1 MGNWLHDRASSIL
14 AIPDER
20 KKCVC
25 LTAHSAL
32 LIFSRFLRMVMKS
45 RTIVPMHET
54 YNAHNIQVLKGLE
67 HVRKRP
73 SMYIGSTSLDGLHQ
87 LVFEIVDNS
96 IDEALVGACTSI
108 SVQLLKGNVVIVE
121 DDGRG
126 IPVDVHPTE
135 KISALEVVMT
145 KLNAGGKFD
154 KNTYKVSGGLHGVG
168 ASVVNAL
175 SEWCEVEVHREGK
188 VHYQRY
194 IRGVPEKPV
203 AISDETSRHGTVT
216 RFKPD
221 KQIFD
226 DIEFSFDVLS
236 NRLREL
242 AFLTKG
248 IQIEVADERT
258 LPRKSHIFHF
268 DGGVKSFIEFLNKNK
283 ELIHQ
288 EPVYFD
294 SERDYTRVE
303 VGLQYNDGYNET
315 IFTFA
320 NNINT
325 REGGTHLIGFKSA
338 LTRCL
343 NDYMKKLNLS
353 KKLEENLSG
362 EDVREGLTA
371 VISVKVPEPQFEG
384 QTKARLGNSE
394 VKGIV
399 ESLTYDRL
407 SFFFDE
413 NPDIVKKI
421 LDKSIMAAKAREA
434 ARKARELTRKK
445 GLLENSGLPGK
456 LADCSENDPA
466 KCELYIVEGD
476 SAGGSA
482 KQGRDRV
489 FQAILPLWGKMLNVE
504 KTRIDKVLTN
514 DKLFPI
520 ISALGTGVGTQFE
533 ISKLRYGKIII
544 MADADVDGSHIRT
557 LLLTFFFRYMRE
569 LLEQGHVYIAM
580 PPLYKIEMSKQVIY
594 AYDDAEKI
602 EVLKRNGKNEDEV
615 SIQRYKG
622 LGEMNPEQLWET
634 TMNPEKR
641 SIIHVKLEDAVE
653 AEEIFTT
660 LMGENVEPRRK
671 FIEDN
676 ALAVTNLDV

>member
-1 MGNWLHDRASSIL
+1 
-14 AIPDER
+14 
-20 KKCVC
+20 
-25 LTAHSAL
+25 
-32 LIFSRFLRMVMKS
+32 
-45 RTIVPMHET
+45 MHET
-54 YNAHNIQVLKGLE
+54 YSAHNIQVLKGLE

-73 SMYIGSTSLDGLHQ
+73 SMYIGSTSLDGLHH

-96 IDEALVGACTSI
+96 IDEALVGACSSI
-108 SVQLLKGNVVIVE
+108 SVLLSKGNVVTVE

-135 KISALEVVMT
+135 KVSALEVVMT

-175 SEWCEVEVHREGK
+175 SEWCEVEVHRDGK
-188 VHYQRY
+188 VYFQRY
-194 IRGVPEKPV
+194 LRGVPEAPV
-203 AISDETSRHGTVT
+203 KVSGDTSRHGTVT

-221 KQIFD
+221 KQIFE

-248 IQIEVADERT
+248 IHIEVTDDRSA
-258 LPRKSHIFHF
+258 PRKSHIFHF
-268 DGGVKSFIEFLNKNK
+268 DGGVKSIIEYLNKNK
-283 ELIHQ
+283 ELIHV

-294 SERDYTRVE
+294 SERDHTRIE

-343 NDYMKKLNLS
+343 NDYLKKLNLS

-407 SFFFDE
+407 TLFFDE
-413 NPDIVKKI
+413 NPDVVKKI

-456 LADCSENDPA
+456 LADCSEENPD

-482 KQGRDRV
+482 KQGRDRT

-520 ISALGTGVGTQFE
+520 ISALGTGVGDQFDV
-533 ISKLRYGKIII
+533 SKLRYGKIII

-569 LLEQGHVYIAM
+569 LLERGHVYIAM
-580 PPLYKIEMSKQVIY
+580 PPLYKVEIGKQVLY
-594 AYDDAEKI
+594 AYDDAQKEEI
-602 EVLKRNGKNEDEV
+602 LKSNGKAEGQV
-615 SIQRYKG
+615 GIQRYKG

-634 TMNPEKR
+634 TMNPDLR
-641 SIIHVKLEDAVE
+641 SIIHVKLEDGVE

>member
-1 MGNWLHDRASSIL
+1 MHD
-14 AIPDER
+14 
-20 KKCVC
+20 
-25 LTAHSAL
+25 
-32 LIFSRFLRMVMKS
+32 
-45 RTIVPMHET
+45 T
-54 YNAHNIQVLKGLE
+54 YSAHNIQVLKGLE

-73 SMYIGSTSLDGLHQ
+73 SMYIGSTSQDGLHQ

-108 SVQLLKGNVVIVE
+108 SVLLSKGNVVTVE

-135 KISALEVVMT
+135 KVSALEVVMT

-175 SEWCEVEVHREGK
+175 SEWCEVAVHRDGRI
-188 VHYQRY
+188 HFQRY
-194 IRGVPEKPV
+194 VRGAPEAPV
-203 AISDETSRHGTVT
+203 AATQSTDRHGTVT

-221 KQIFD
+221 KQIFE
-226 DIEFSFDVLS
+226 DIEFSFDILS

-248 IQIEVADERT
+248 IHIEIADERT

-283 ELIHQ
+283 ELIHH

-294 SERDYTRVE
+294 SERDHTRIE
-303 VGLQYNDGYNET
+303 VGLQYNDGYSET

-343 NDYMKKLNLS
+343 NDYLKKLNLS

-362 EDVREGLTA
+362 DDVREGLTA

-384 QTKARLGNSE
+384 QTKARLGNSD

-407 SFFFDE
+407 SLFFDE
-413 NPDIVKKI
+413 NPDVVRKI

-456 LADCSENDPA
+456 LADCSEDDPD

-520 ISALGTGVGTQFE
+520 ISALGTGVGAQFD

-569 LLEQGHVYIAM
+569 LLERGHVYIAM
-580 PPLYKIEMSKQVIY
+580 PPLYKIEIGKQVHY
-594 AYDDAEKI
+594 AYDDAQKEEI
-602 EVLKRNGKNEDEV
+602 LKRTGKSEEQV
-615 SIQRYKG
+615 GIQRYKG
-622 LGEMNPEQLWET
+622 LGEMNPDQLWET
-634 TMNPEKR
+634 TMSPEKR
-641 SIIHVKLEDAVE
+641 SIIHVKLEDGVE

>member
-1 MGNWLHDRASSIL
+1 
-14 AIPDER
+14 
-20 KKCVC
+20 
-25 LTAHSAL
+25 
-32 LIFSRFLRMVMKS
+32 
-45 RTIVPMHET
+45 MHET
-54 YNAHNIQVLKGLE
+54 YSAHNIQVLKGLE

-73 SMYIGSTSLDGLHQ
+73 SMYIGSTSTDGLHQ

-96 IDEALVGACTSI
+96 IDEALVGYCSSI
-108 SVQLLKGNVVIVE
+108 FITIAKGNVVTVE

-126 IPVDVHPTE
+126 IPVDIHPTE
-135 KISALEVVMT
+135 KMSALEVVMT

-154 KNTYKVSGGLHGVG
+154 KATYKVSGGLHGVG

-175 SEWCEVEVHREGK
+175 SEWMDVSVHRDGK
-188 VHYQRY
+188 IHFQRY
-194 IRGVPEKPV
+194 DRGIPAAAV
-203 AISDETSRHGTVT
+203 AVTGETDKHGTVT

-221 KQIFD
+221 KQIFE
-226 DIEFSFDVLS
+226 DIELSFDTLS

-248 IQIEVADERT
+248 IKISIADERSF
-258 LPRKSHIFHF
+258 PGKSHLFHF

-283 ELIHQ
+283 AAIHA

-294 SERDYTRVE
+294 SERENVRVE
-303 VGLQYNDGYNET
+303 VSLQYNDSFNET

-343 NDYMKKLNLS
+343 NDFMKKLNLS
-353 KKLEENLSG
+353 KKLEVSLSG
-362 EDVREGLTA
+362 DDVREGLSA
-371 VISVKVPEPQFEG
+371 VISVKIPEPQFEG

-407 SFFFDE
+407 TQFFDE
-413 NPDIVKKI
+413 NPDVVRKI
-421 LDKSIMAAKAREA
+421 LDKSIMAARAREA

-456 LADCSENDPA
+456 LADCSEDDPA

-520 ISALGTGVGTQFE
+520 ISALGTGAGTQFDL
-533 ISKLRYGKIII
+533 SKLRYGKIII

-569 LLEQGHVYIAM
+569 LLERGHVYIAM
-580 PPLYKIEMSKQVIY
+580 PPLYKLEFGKKALY
-594 AYDDAEKI
+594 AYDDAEK
-602 EVLKRNGKNEDEV
+602 EKLLAEHNGANNV
-615 SIQRYKG
+615 TIQRYKG

-641 SIIHVKLEDAVE
+641 SIINVRLDDGVE

-676 ALAVTNLDV
+676 ALSVTNLDV

>member
-1 MGNWLHDRASSIL
+1 
-14 AIPDER
+14 
-20 KKCVC
+20 
-25 LTAHSAL
+25 
-32 LIFSRFLRMVMKS
+32 
-45 RTIVPMHET
+45 MHEA
-54 YNAHNIQVLKGLE
+54 YSAHNIQVLKGLE

-96 IDEALVGACTSI
+96 IDEALVGACSAI
-108 SVQLLKGNVVIVE
+108 SVFLSKGNTVTVE

-126 IPVDVHPTE
+126 IPVDIHPSE

-154 KNTYKVSGGLHGVG
+154 KNSYKVSGGLHGVG

-175 SEWCEVEVHREGK
+175 SEWCEVEVHGNGK
-188 VHYQRY
+188 IHFQRY

-203 AISDETSRHGTVT
+203 SVIGDTTRHGTIT
-216 RFKPD
+216 RFRPD
-221 KQIFD
+221 KQIFE

-248 IQIEVADERT
+248 IEIGVSDERA

-268 DGGVKSFIEFLNKNK
+268 DGGVKSFIEYLNKNK
-283 ELIHQ
+283 DLIHQ

-294 SERDYTRVE
+294 SERDHTRVE
-303 VGLQYNDGYNET
+303 VGLQYNDSFTET

-362 EDVREGLTA
+362 EDVREGLTV

-407 SFFFDE
+407 TLFFDE
-413 NPDIVKKI
+413 NPEVVRKI

-434 ARKARELTRKK
+434 ARKARDLTRKK

-456 LADCSENDPA
+456 LADCSEDDPA

-504 KTRIDKVLTN
+504 KTRVDKVLSN

-520 ISALGTGVGTQFE
+520 ISALGTGIGNQFDLA
-533 ISKLRYGKIII
+533 KLRYGKVII

-569 LLEQGHVYIAM
+569 LLERGHVYIAM
-580 PPLYKIEMSKQVIY
+580 PPLYKIEFAKQLHY
-594 AYDDAEKI
+594 AYDDKEKDEI
-602 EVLKRNGKNEDEV
+602 LKRNGKNEADV

-641 SIIHVKLEDAVE
+641 SIMHVMLEDGVE

>member
-1 MGNWLHDRASSIL
+1 MHD
-14 AIPDER
+14 
-20 KKCVC
+20 
-25 LTAHSAL
+25 
-32 LIFSRFLRMVMKS
+32 
-45 RTIVPMHET
+45 T
-54 YNAHNIQVLKGLE
+54 YSAHNIQVLKGLE

-73 SMYIGSTSLDGLHQ
+73 SMYIGSTGLDGLHH

-96 IDEALVGACTSI
+96 IDEALVSACTTI
-108 SVQLLKGNVVIVE
+108 SVLLSKGNVVTVE

-135 KISALEVVMT
+135 KVSALEVVMT

-175 SEWCEVEVHREGK
+175 SEWCEVEIHRDGK
-188 VHYQRY
+188 MHFQRY
-194 IRGVPEKPV
+194 VRGVPEGPV
-203 AISDETSRHGTVT
+203 KVTGDTGRHGTIT

-226 DIEFSFDVLS
+226 EIDFSFDVLS

-248 IQIEVADERT
+248 IHITVTDERT
-258 LPRKSHIFHF
+258 APSKSHIFHF
-268 DGGVKSFIEFLNKNK
+268 DGGVKSFIEYLNKNK

-294 SERDYTRVE
+294 SERDHTRIE
-303 VGLQYNDGYNET
+303 VGLQYNDGYSET

-343 NDYMKKLNLS
+343 NDYLKKLNLS

-371 VISVKVPEPQFEG
+371 VISVKIPEPQFEG
-384 QTKARLGNSE
+384 QTKARLGNSD

-407 SFFFDE
+407 TLFFDE
-413 NPDIVKKI
+413 NPDVVKKI

-456 LADCSENDPA
+456 LADCSEENPD

-482 KQGRDRV
+482 KQGRDRT

-520 ISALGTGVGTQFE
+520 ISALGTGVGEQFDVA
-533 ISKLRYGKIII
+533 KLRYGKIII

-569 LLEQGHVYIAM
+569 LLERGHVYIAM
-580 PPLYKIEMSKQVIY
+580 PPLYKIEIGKRILY
-594 AYDDAEKI
+594 AFDDAQKEEI
-602 EVLKRNGKNEDEV
+602 LKSNGKSEEQV
-615 SIQRYKG
+615 GIQRYKG
-622 LGEMNPEQLWET
+622 LGEMNPDQLWET
-634 TMNPEKR
+634 TMNPEQR
-641 SIIHVKLEDAVE
+641 SIIHVKLEDGVE

-676 ALAVTNLDV
+676 ALSVTNLDV

>member
-1 MGNWLHDRASSIL
+1 
-14 AIPDER
+14 
-20 KKCVC
+20 
-25 LTAHSAL
+25 
-32 LIFSRFLRMVMKS
+32 
-45 RTIVPMHET
+45 MHEN
-54 YNAHNIQVLKGLE
+54 YSAHNIQVLKGLE

-96 IDEALVGACTSI
+96 IDEALVGACTTI
-108 SVQLLKGNVVIVE
+108 TVVLGKGNIVTVE

-126 IPVDVHPTE
+126 IPVDIHPTE
-135 KISALEVVMT
+135 KVSALEVVMT

-175 SEWCEVEVHREGK
+175 SEWCEVEVHKEGK
-188 VHYQRY
+188 VYFQRY
-194 IRGVPEKPV
+194 VRGVPEKVV
-203 AISDETSRHGTVT
+203 AITGDTNRHGTVT

-221 KQIFD
+221 KQIFEE
-226 DIEFSFDVLS
+226 IEFSFDVLS

-248 IQIEVADERT
+248 IQISIADERT
-258 LPRKSHIFHF
+258 LPYKSHIFHF
-268 DGGVKSFIEFLNKNK
+268 DGGVKSFIEYLNKNK

-294 SERDYTRVE
+294 SERDLTRVE
-303 VGLQYNDGYNET
+303 VGLQYNDAYSET

-343 NDYMKKLNLS
+343 NDYLKKLNLS

-371 VISVKVPEPQFEG
+371 VISVKIPEPQFEG

-394 VKGIV
+394 VKGVV

-407 SFFFDE
+407 SLFFDE
-413 NPDIVKKI
+413 NPDVVRKI

-445 GLLENSGLPGK
+445 GLLENTGLPGK
-456 LADCSENDPA
+456 LADCSEDDPA
-466 KCELYIVEGD
+466 KCELYLVEGD

-504 KTRIDKVLTN
+504 KTRVDKVLTN

-520 ISALGTGVGTQFE
+520 ISALGTGVGTQFDL
-533 ISKLRYGKIII
+533 SKLRYGKIII

-569 LLEQGHVYIAM
+569 LLERGHVYIAM
-580 PPLYKIEMSKQVIY
+580 PPLYKIEFGKQVIY
-594 AYDDAEKI
+594 AYDDAEKDAT
-602 EVLKRNGKNEDEV
+602 LRKNGKTESDV

-641 SIIHVKLEDAVE
+641 SIIHIMLEDGVE

>member
-1 MGNWLHDRASSIL
+1 MHD
-14 AIPDER
+14 
-20 KKCVC
+20 
-25 LTAHSAL
+25 
-32 LIFSRFLRMVMKS
+32 
-45 RTIVPMHET
+45 T
-54 YNAHNIQVLKGLE
+54 YSAHNIQVLKGLE

-96 IDEALVGACTSI
+96 IDEALVGACTTI
-108 SVQLLKGNVVIVE
+108 SVHLGKGNVVTVE

-126 IPVDVHPTE
+126 IPVDIHPTE
-135 KISALEVVMT
+135 KVSALEVVMT

-154 KNTYKVSGGLHGVG
+154 KVTYKVSGGLHGVG

-175 SEWCEVEVHREGK
+175 AEWCEVSVHKDGK
-188 VHYQRY
+188 VHFQRY
-194 IRGVPEKPV
+194 ARGLPEAAV
-203 AISDETSRHGTVT
+203 AVTGETDRHGTVT

-221 KQIFD
+221 KQIFEE
-226 DIEFSFDVLS
+226 IEFSFDTLA

-248 IQIEVADERT
+248 IQISVTDERAI
-258 LPRKSHIFHF
+258 PKKSHIFHF

-283 ELIHQ
+283 SLIHA

-294 SERDYTRVE
+294 SERDSTRVE
-303 VGLQYNDGYNET
+303 VGLQYNDGYSET

-343 NDYMKKLNLS
+343 NDYMKKLNLA

-362 EDVREGLTA
+362 EDVREGMTA

-399 ESLTYDRL
+399 ESLVYDRL
-407 SFFFDE
+407 TMFFDE
-413 NPDIVKKI
+413 NPDVVKRI

-456 LADCSENDPA
+456 LADCSEDDPA

-520 ISALGTGVGTQFE
+520 ISSLGTGVGTQFDL
-533 ISKLRYGKIII
+533 SKLRYGKIII

-569 LLEQGHVYIAM
+569 LLERGHVYIAM
-580 PPLYKIEMSKQVIY
+580 PPLYKVEFGKKIFY
-594 AYDDAEKI
+594 AYDDKEK
-602 EVLKRNGKNEDEV
+602 EELLARHKKTESEV

-641 SIIHVKLEDAVE
+641 TIIHVKLDDGVE
-653 AEEIFTT
+653 AEVIFTT
-660 LMGENVEPRRK
+660 LMGENVEPRKK

-676 ALAVTNLDV
+676 ALAVKNLDVSGLNDHV

>member
-1 MGNWLHDRASSIL
+1 MHD
-14 AIPDER
+14 
-20 KKCVC
+20 
-25 LTAHSAL
+25 
-32 LIFSRFLRMVMKS
+32 
-45 RTIVPMHET
+45 T
-54 YNAHNIQVLKGLE
+54 YSAHNIQVLKGLE

-73 SMYIGSTSLDGLHQ
+73 SMYIGSTSQDGLHQ

-108 SVQLLKGNVVIVE
+108 SVLLSKGNVVTVE

-135 KISALEVVMT
+135 KVSALEVVMT

-175 SEWCEVEVHREGK
+175 SEWCEVAVHRDGRI
-188 VHYQRY
+188 HFQRY
-194 IRGVPEKPV
+194 VRGAPEAPV
-203 AISDETSRHGTVT
+203 AATQSTDRHGTVT

-221 KQIFD
+221 KQIFE
-226 DIEFSFDVLS
+226 DIEFSFDILS

-248 IQIEVADERT
+248 IHIEIADERT

-283 ELIHQ
+283 ELIHH

-294 SERDYTRVE
+294 SERDHTRIE
-303 VGLQYNDGYNET
+303 VGLQYNDGYSET

-343 NDYMKKLNLS
+343 NDYLKKLNLS

-362 EDVREGLTA
+362 DDVREGLTA

-384 QTKARLGNSE
+384 QTKARLGNSD

-407 SFFFDE
+407 SLFFDE
-413 NPDIVKKI
+413 NPDVVRKI

-434 ARKARELTRKK
+434 ARKASELTRKK

-456 LADCSENDPA
+456 LADCSEDDPD
-466 KCELYIVEGD
+466 KWELYIVDGD

-482 KQGRDRV
+482 KLGRDRV

-520 ISALGTGVGTQFE
+520 ISALGTGVGAQFD

-569 LLEQGHVYIAM
+569 LLERGHVYIAM
-580 PPLYKIEMSKQVIY
+580 PPLYKIEIGKQVHY
-594 AYDDAEKI
+594 AYDDAQKEEI
-602 EVLKRNGKNEDEV
+602 LKRTGKSEEQV
-615 SIQRYKG
+615 GIQRYKG
-622 LGEMNPEQLWET
+622 LGEMNPDQLWET
-634 TMNPEKR
+634 TMSPEKR
-641 SIIHVKLEDAVE
+641 SIIHVKLEDGVE

>member
-1 MGNWLHDRASSIL
+1 MHD
-14 AIPDER
+14 
-20 KKCVC
+20 
-25 LTAHSAL
+25 
-32 LIFSRFLRMVMKS
+32 
-45 RTIVPMHET
+45 T
-54 YNAHNIQVLKGLE
+54 YSAHNIQVLKGLE

-73 SMYIGSTSLDGLHQ
+73 SMYIGSTSQDGLHQ

-96 IDEALVGACTSI
+96 IDEALVGACTTI
-108 SVQLLKGNVVIVE
+108 SVLLSKGNVVTVE

-188 VHYQRY
+188 VHFQRY
-194 IRGVPEKPV
+194 VRGVPEAPV
-203 AISDETSRHGTVT
+203 KVTQETIRHGTVT

-221 KQIFD
+221 RQIFE

-248 IQIEVADERT
+248 IHITVSDERAV
-258 LPRKSHIFHF
+258 PSKSHIFHF
-268 DGGVKSFIEFLNKNK
+268 DGGVKSFIEYLNKNK
-283 ELIHQ
+283 ELIHV

-294 SERDYTRVE
+294 SERDHTRVE
-303 VGLQYNDGYNET
+303 VGLQYNDGYNEA

-343 NDYMKKLNLS
+343 NDYLKKLNLS

-407 SFFFDE
+407 TLFFDE
-413 NPDIVKKI
+413 NPDVVRKI

-456 LADCSENDPA
+456 LADCSEENPE

-482 KQGRDRV
+482 KQGRDRT

-520 ISALGTGVGTQFE
+520 ISALGTGVGDQFDL
-533 ISKLRYGKIII
+533 SKLRYGKVII

-569 LLEQGHVYIAM
+569 LLERGHVYIAM
-580 PPLYKIEMSKQVIY
+580 PPLYKIEMGKKVLY
-594 AYDDAEKI
+594 AYDDAQKQEL
-602 EVLKRNGKNEDEV
+602 LKANGKSEDQV
-615 SIQRYKG
+615 AIQRYKG

-634 TMNPEKR
+634 TMNPELR
-641 SIIHVKLEDAVE
+641 NIIHVKLEDGVE

>member
-1 MGNWLHDRASSIL
+1 
-14 AIPDER
+14 
-20 KKCVC
+20 
-25 LTAHSAL
+25 
-32 LIFSRFLRMVMKS
+32 
-45 RTIVPMHET
+45 MHET
-54 YNAHNIQVLKGLE
+54 YSAHNIQVLKGLE

-73 SMYIGSTSLDGLHQ
+73 SMYVGSTSLDGLHQ

-108 SVQLLKGNVVIVE
+108 SVQLLKGNVVLVE

-126 IPVDVHPTE
+126 IPIDVHPTE
-135 KISALEVVMT
+135 KVSALEVVMT

-188 VHYQRY
+188 VHFQRY
-194 IRGVPEKPV
+194 VRGVPEKPV
-203 AISDETSRHGTVT
+203 TITGDTARHGTMT
-216 RFKPD
+216 RFRPD
-221 KQIFD
+221 KQIFE

-248 IQIEVADERT
+248 IQIAVTDDRV
-258 LPRKSHIFHF
+258 LPQKSHIFHF

-294 SERDYTRVE
+294 SERDHTRVE

-343 NDYMKKLNLS
+343 NDYLKKLNLS

-362 EDVREGLTA
+362 EDVREGMTA
-371 VISVKVPEPQFEG
+371 VVSVKVPEPQFEG
-384 QTKARLGNSE
+384 QTKARLGNSD

-407 SFFFDE
+407 SLFFDE
-413 NPDIVKKI
+413 NPDVVKKI

-456 LADCSENDPA
+456 LADCSEDDPA

-569 LLEQGHVYIAM
+569 LLEHGHIYIAM
-580 PPLYKIEMSKQVIY
+580 PPLYKIEMGKQVIY
-594 AYDDAEKI
+594 AYDDTEKDD
-602 EVLKRNGKNEDEV
+602 VLKRNGKNESDV

-634 TMNPEKR
+634 TMDPQRRNLLR
-641 SIIHVKLEDAVE
+641 VGIEDAF
-653 AEEIFTT
+653 AADMIFNT
-660 LMGENVEPRRK
+660 LMGSDVEARRA
-671 FIEDN
+671 FIQKHAAD
-676 ALAVTNLDV
+676 VRFLDI

>member
-1 MGNWLHDRASSIL
+1 MHD
-14 AIPDER
+14 
-20 KKCVC
+20 
-25 LTAHSAL
+25 
-32 LIFSRFLRMVMKS
+32 
-45 RTIVPMHET
+45 T
-54 YNAHNIQVLKGLE
+54 YSAHNIQVLKGLE

-96 IDEALVGACTSI
+96 IDEALVGAATTI
-108 SVQLLKGNVVIVE
+108 SVLLSKGNVVTVE

-126 IPVDVHPTE
+126 IPVDLHPTE
-135 KISALEVVMT
+135 KVSALEVVMT

-175 SEWCEVEVHREGK
+175 SEWCEVEVHRDGK
-188 VHYQRY
+188 MYFQRY
-194 IRGVPEKPV
+194 LRGVPEAPV
-203 AISDETSRHGTVT
+203 RATQDTSRHGTVT

-221 KQIFD
+221 KQIFE

-248 IQIEVADERT
+248 IHITVTDDRT
-258 LPRKSHIFHF
+258 APSKSHIFHF
-268 DGGVKSFIEFLNKNK
+268 DGGVKSFIEYLNKNK
-283 ELIHQ
+283 ELIHI

-294 SERDYTRVE
+294 SERDHTRIE

-320 NNINT
+320 NSINT

-343 NDYMKKLNLS
+343 NDYLKKLNLS

-407 SFFFDE
+407 TLFFDE
-413 NPDIVKKI
+413 NPDVVKKI

-456 LADCSENDPA
+456 LADCSEDDPD

-482 KQGRDRV
+482 KQGRDRT

-520 ISALGTGVGTQFE
+520 ISALGTGVGDQFDV
-533 ISKLRYGKIII
+533 SKLRYGKIII

-569 LLEQGHVYIAM
+569 LLERGHVYIAM
-580 PPLYKIEMSKQVIY
+580 PPLYKVEIGKQILY
-594 AYDDAEKI
+594 AYDDAQKDQI
-602 EVLKRNGKNEDEV
+602 LKSNDKTEDQV
-615 SIQRYKG
+615 GIQRYKG

-634 TMNPEKR
+634 TMNPDLR
-641 SIIHVKLEDAVE
+641 SIIHVKLEDGVE

-676 ALAVTNLDV
+676 ALSVTNLDV

>member
-1 MGNWLHDRASSIL
+1 
-14 AIPDER
+14 
-20 KKCVC
+20 
-25 LTAHSAL
+25 
-32 LIFSRFLRMVMKS
+32 
-45 RTIVPMHET
+45 
-54 YNAHNIQVLKGLE
+54 
-67 HVRKRP
+67 
-73 SMYIGSTSLDGLHQ
+73 
-87 LVFEIVDNS
+87 
-96 IDEALVGACTSI
+96 
-108 SVQLLKGNVVIVE
+108 
-121 DDGRG
+121 
-126 IPVDVHPTE
+126 
-135 KISALEVVMT
+135 
-145 KLNAGGKFD
+145 
-154 KNTYKVSGGLHGVG
+154 
-168 ASVVNAL
+168 
-175 SEWCEVEVHREGK
+175 
-188 VHYQRY
+188 
-194 IRGVPEKPV
+194 
-203 AISDETSRHGTVT
+203 VT

-221 KQIFD
+221 KQIFE
-226 DIEFSFDVLS
+226 DIEFSFDILS

-248 IQIEVADERT
+248 IHIEIADERT

-283 ELIHQ
+283 ELIHH

-294 SERDYTRVE
+294 SERDHTRIE
-303 VGLQYNDGYNET
+303 VGLQYNDGYSET

-343 NDYMKKLNLS
+343 NDYLKKLNLS

-362 EDVREGLTA
+362 DDVREGLTA

-384 QTKARLGNSE
+384 QTKARLGNSD

-407 SFFFDE
+407 SLFFDE
-413 NPDIVKKI
+413 NPDVVRKI

-456 LADCSENDPA
+456 LADCSEDDPD

-520 ISALGTGVGTQFE
+520 ISALGTGVGAQFD

-569 LLEQGHVYIAM
+569 LLERGHVYIAM
-580 PPLYKIEMSKQVIY
+580 PPLYKIEIGKQVHY
-594 AYDDAEKI
+594 AYDDAQKEEI
-602 EVLKRNGKNEDEV
+602 LKRTGKSEEQV
-615 SIQRYKG
+615 GIQRYKG
-622 LGEMNPEQLWET
+622 LGEMNPDQLWET
-634 TMNPEKR
+634 TMSPEKR
-641 SIIHVKLEDAVE
+641 SIIHVKLEDGVE

>member
-1 MGNWLHDRASSIL
+1 
-14 AIPDER
+14 
-20 KKCVC
+20 
-25 LTAHSAL
+25 
-32 LIFSRFLRMVMKS
+32 
-45 RTIVPMHET
+45 MHEN
-54 YNAHNIQVLKGLE
+54 YSAHNIQVLKGLE

-73 SMYIGSTSLDGLHQ
+73 SMYIGSTSLEGLHQ

-96 IDEALVGACTSI
+96 IDEALVGACSSI
-108 SVQLLKGNVVIVE
+108 SVVLNKGNVVIVE

-126 IPVDVHPTE
+126 IPVDLHPSE
-135 KISALEVVMT
+135 KVSALEVVMT

-175 SEWCEVEVHREGK
+175 SEWCEVEVHRDGK
-188 VHYQRY
+188 IYYQKY
-194 IRGVPEKPV
+194 VRGTPEKPV
-203 AISDETSRHGTVT
+203 AVIGDTVKHGTVT

-221 KQIFD
+221 KQIFE

-248 IQIEVADERT
+248 IRIAVADERAI
-258 LPRKSHIFHF
+258 PKKSHIFHF
-268 DGGVKSFIEFLNKNK
+268 DGGVKSFIEYLNKNK

-294 SERDYTRVE
+294 SERDHTRVE
-303 VGLQYNDGYNET
+303 IGLQYNDGYTET

-325 REGGTHLIGFKSA
+325 REGGTHLVGFKSA

-343 NDYMKKLNLS
+343 NDYLKKLNLS

-362 EDVREGLTA
+362 EDVREGMTA

-384 QTKARLGNSE
+384 QTKAKLGNSE

-407 SFFFDE
+407 TLFFDE
-413 NPDIVKKI
+413 NPDVVKKI
-421 LDKSIMAAKAREA
+421 LEKSIMAAKAREA

-456 LADCSENDPA
+456 LADCSEDDPD

-520 ISALGTGVGTQFE
+520 ISSLGTGAGAQFDL
-533 ISKLRYGKIII
+533 SKLRYGKIII

-569 LLEQGHVYIAM
+569 LLERGHVFIAM
-580 PPLYKIEMSKQVIY
+580 PPLYKIEWGKNLFY
-594 AYDDAEKI
+594 AYDEKERDEI
-602 EVLKRNGKNEDEV
+602 LAKHGKTEADV
-615 SIQRYKG
+615 GIQRYKG

-641 SIIHVKLEDAVE
+641 SIIHVKLEDGVE

>member
-1 MGNWLHDRASSIL
+1 
-14 AIPDER
+14 
-20 KKCVC
+20 
-25 LTAHSAL
+25 
-32 LIFSRFLRMVMKS
+32 
-45 RTIVPMHET
+45 MHGT
-54 YNAHNIQVLKGLE
+54 YSAHNIQVLKGLE

-73 SMYIGSTSLDGLHQ
+73 SMYIGSTSLEGLHH

-96 IDEALVGACTSI
+96 IDEALAGVCTSI
-108 SVQLLKGNVVIVE
+108 SVTLSEGNIVVVE

-126 IPVDVHPTE
+126 IPIDVHPTE
-135 KISALEVVMT
+135 KVSALEVVMT

-154 KNTYKVSGGLHGVG
+154 KTTYKVSGGLHGVG

-175 SEWCEVEVHREGK
+175 SEWCEVEVHRDGK
-188 VHYQRY
+188 IHLQRY
-194 IRGVPEKPV
+194 IRGLPEAPI
-203 AISDETSRHGTVT
+203 AIIGETQRHGTIT

-221 KQIFD
+221 RQIFE

-242 AFLTKG
+242 AFLTRG
-248 IQIEVADERT
+248 IKISISDERT
-258 LPRKSHIFHF
+258 LPTKDHLFYF

-283 ELIHQ
+283 ATIHA

-294 SERDYTRVE
+294 SERENTRVE
-303 VGLQYNDGYNET
+303 VALQYNDSFNET
-315 IFTFA
+315 IFTYA

-343 NDYMKKLNLS
+343 NDFLKKLNLS

-371 VISVKVPEPQFEG
+371 VISAKMPEPQFEG

-407 SFFFDE
+407 TQFFDE
-413 NPDIVKKI
+413 NPEIVRKI

-456 LADCSENDPA
+456 LADCTEENPE

-520 ISALGTGVGTQFE
+520 ISALGTGVGEQFD
-533 ISKLRYGKIII
+533 IGKLRYGKVII

-569 LLEQGHVYIAM
+569 LIERGHVFIAM
-580 PPLYKIEMSKQVIY
+580 PPLYKIELGKRLFY
-594 AYDDAEKI
+594 AYNDTEKEKLLAEI
-602 EVLKRNGKNEDEV
+602 GKDGPGV
-615 SIQRYKG
+615 TIQRYKG

-634 TMNPEKR
+634 TMNPEYR
-641 SIIHVKLEDAVE
+641 NIIHVKLEDAVE
-653 AEEIFTT
+653 AEEVFTT
-660 LMGENVEPRRK
+660 LMGESVEPRRK

-676 ALAVTNLDV
+676 ALSVTNLDV

>member
-1 MGNWLHDRASSIL
+1 
-14 AIPDER
+14 
-20 KKCVC
+20 
-25 LTAHSAL
+25 
-32 LIFSRFLRMVMKS
+32 
-45 RTIVPMHET
+45 MHET
-54 YNAHNIQVLKGLE
+54 YSAHNIQVLKGLE

-73 SMYIGSTSLDGLHQ
+73 SMYIGSTSLDGLHH

-96 IDEALVGACTSI
+96 IDEALVGACTTI
-108 SVQLLKGNVVIVE
+108 SVLLSKGNVVTVE

-126 IPVDVHPTE
+126 IPVDLHPTE
-135 KISALEVVMT
+135 KVSALEVVMT

-175 SEWCEVEVHREGK
+175 SEWCEVEVHRDGK
-188 VHYQRY
+188 VYFQRY
-194 IRGVPEKPV
+194 VRGVPEAPV
-203 AISDETSRHGTVT
+203 KTTQDTTRHGTVT

-221 KQIFD
+221 KQIFE

-248 IQIEVADERT
+248 IHITVTDDRSA
-258 LPRKSHIFHF
+258 PGKSHIFHF

-283 ELIHQ
+283 ELIHV

-294 SERDYTRVE
+294 SERDHARVE

-343 NDYMKKLNLS
+343 NDYLKKLNLS

-371 VISVKVPEPQFEG
+371 VVSVKVPEPQFEG

-407 SFFFDE
+407 TLFFDE
-413 NPDIVKKI
+413 NPDVVRKI

-456 LADCSENDPA
+456 LADCSEENPD

-482 KQGRDRV
+482 KQGRDRT

-520 ISALGTGVGTQFE
+520 ISALGTGVGDQFDV
-533 ISKLRYGKIII
+533 SKLRYGKIII

-569 LLEQGHVYIAM
+569 LLERGHVYIAM
-580 PPLYKIEMSKQVIY
+580 PPLYKIEMGKKILY
-594 AYDDAEKI
+594 AYDDAQKEEI
-602 EVLKRNGKNEDEV
+602 LKANSKSEDQV
-615 SIQRYKG
+615 GIQRYKG

-634 TMNPEKR
+634 TMNPDLR
-641 SIIHVKLEDAVE
+641 SIIHVKLEDGVE

>member
-1 MGNWLHDRASSIL
+1 
-14 AIPDER
+14 
-20 KKCVC
+20 
-25 LTAHSAL
+25 
-32 LIFSRFLRMVMKS
+32 
-45 RTIVPMHET
+45 MHES
-54 YNAHNIQVLKGLE
+54 YSAHNIQVLKGLE

-96 IDEALVGACTSI
+96 IDEALVGACSSI
-108 SVQLLKGNVVIVE
+108 SVLLSKGNVVTVE

-126 IPVDVHPTE
+126 IPVDIHPTE
-135 KISALEVVMT
+135 KVSALEVVMT

-175 SEWCEVEVHREGK
+175 SEWCEVEVHRDGK
-188 VHYQRY
+188 LHFQRY
-194 IRGVPEKPV
+194 IRGVPEHPV
-203 AISDETSRHGTVT
+203 AVTSDTSKQGTVT

-221 KQIFD
+221 KQIFE
-226 DIEFSFDVLS
+226 DIEFSFDLLS

-248 IQIEVADERT
+248 IHIAVADERT
-258 LPRKSHIFHF
+258 FPKKSHIFHF
-268 DGGVKSFIEFLNKNK
+268 DGGVKSFIEYLNKNK

-294 SERDYTRVE
+294 SERDHTRVE
-303 VGLQYNDGYNET
+303 VGLQYNDGFNET

-343 NDYMKKLNLS
+343 NDYLKKLNLS

-362 EDVREGLTA
+362 EDVREGMTA
-371 VISVKVPEPQFEG
+371 VISVKIPEPQFEG

-407 SFFFDE
+407 TLFFDE
-413 NPDIVKKI
+413 NPEVVKKI

-456 LADCSENDPA
+456 LADCSEDDPA

-504 KTRIDKVLTN
+504 KTRVDKVLTN

-520 ISALGTGVGTQFE
+520 ISALGTGVGTQFDL
-533 ISKLRYGKIII
+533 SKLRYGKVII

-569 LLEQGHVYIAM
+569 LLERGHVFIAM
-580 PPLYKIEMSKQVIY
+580 PPLYKIEFNKHVQY
-594 AYDDAEKI
+594 AYDDKEKDEI
-602 EVLKRNGKNEDEV
+602 LARQGKTEGEA

-641 SIIHVKLEDAVE
+641 SIMHVMLEDGVE
-653 AEEIFTT
+653 AEAIFTT

-676 ALAVTNLDV
+676 ALSVTNLDV

>member
-1 MGNWLHDRASSIL
+1 
-14 AIPDER
+14 
-20 KKCVC
+20 
-25 LTAHSAL
+25 
-32 LIFSRFLRMVMKS
+32 
-45 RTIVPMHET
+45 MHES
-54 YNAHNIQVLKGLE
+54 YSAHNIQVLKGLE

-108 SVQLLKGNVVIVE
+108 SVLLSKGNVVTVE

-126 IPVDVHPTE
+126 IPVDIHPTE
-135 KISALEVVMT
+135 KMSALEVVMT

-175 SEWCEVEVHREGK
+175 SEWCEVEVHRDGK
-188 VHYQRY
+188 LHFQRY
-194 IRGVPEKPV
+194 SRGVPEHPV
-203 AISDETSRHGTVT
+203 AVTSDTAKQGTVT

-221 KQIFD
+221 KQIFE
-226 DIEFSFDVLS
+226 DIEFSFDLLS

-248 IQIEVADERT
+248 IHIAVADERI
-258 LPRKSHIFHF
+258 LPKKSHIFHF
-268 DGGVKSFIEFLNKNK
+268 DGGVKSFIEYLNKNK

-294 SERDYTRVE
+294 SERDHTRVE
-303 VGLQYNDGYNET
+303 IGLQYNDGFNET

-343 NDYMKKLNLS
+343 NDYLKKLNLS

-362 EDVREGLTA
+362 EDVREGMTA

-407 SFFFDE
+407 TLFFDE
-413 NPDIVKKI
+413 NPEVVKKI

-445 GLLENSGLPGK
+445 GLLENTGLPGK
-456 LADCSENDPA
+456 LADCSEDDPA

-504 KTRIDKVLTN
+504 KTRVDKVLTN

-520 ISALGTGVGTQFE
+520 ISALGTGVGTQFDL
-533 ISKLRYGKIII
+533 SKLRYGKVII

-569 LLEQGHVYIAM
+569 LLERGHVFIAM
-580 PPLYKIEMSKQVIY
+580 PPLYKIELNKHVQY
-594 AYDDAEKI
+594 AYDDKEKDEI
-602 EVLKRNGKNEDEV
+602 LAKQGKTEGDAN
-615 SIQRYKG
+615 IQRYKG

-641 SIIHVKLEDAVE
+641 SIMHVMLEDGVE
-653 AEEIFTT
+653 AEAIFTT

-676 ALAVTNLDV
+676 ALSVTNLDV

>member
-1 MGNWLHDRASSIL
+1 
-14 AIPDER
+14 
-20 KKCVC
+20 
-25 LTAHSAL
+25 
-32 LIFSRFLRMVMKS
+32 
-45 RTIVPMHET
+45 MHEA
-54 YNAHNIQVLKGLE
+54 YSAHNIQVLKGLE

-96 IDEALVGACTSI
+96 IDEALVGACSSI
-108 SVQLLKGNVVIVE
+108 SVLMAKGNVVIVE

-126 IPVDVHPTE
+126 IPVDMHPTE
-135 KISALEVVMT
+135 KVSALEVVMT

-175 SEWCEVEVHREGK
+175 SEWCEVEVHKEGK
-188 VHYQRY
+188 IYLQRYQRG
-194 IRGVPEKPV
+194 IPEKPV
-203 AISDETSRHGTVT
+203 AITGDTTKHGTIT

-221 KQIFD
+221 KQIFE

-248 IQIEVADERT
+248 IEIAVADERAV
-258 LPRKSHIFHF
+258 PRKSHIFHF
-268 DGGVKSFIEFLNKNK
+268 DGGVKSFIEYLNKNK
-283 ELIHQ
+283 ELVHQ

-294 SERDYTRVE
+294 SERDLARVE
-303 VGLQYNDGYNET
+303 VGMQYNDAYAET

-343 NDYMKKLNLS
+343 NDYLKKLNLS

-371 VISVKVPEPQFEG
+371 VISVKIPEPQFEG

-407 SFFFDE
+407 TLFFDE
-413 NPDIVKKI
+413 NPDVVKKI

-434 ARKARELTRKK
+434 ARKAREMTRKK

-456 LADCSENDPA
+456 LADCSEDDPA

-504 KTRIDKVLTN
+504 KTRVDKVLTN

-520 ISALGTGVGTQFE
+520 ISALGTGIGSQFDLA
-533 ISKLRYGKIII
+533 KLRYGKIII

-569 LLEQGHVYIAM
+569 LLERGHVYIAM
-580 PPLYKIEMSKQVIY
+580 PPLYKIEFAKQLLY
-594 AYDDAEKI
+594 AYDDKEKDEI
-602 EVLKRNGKNEDEV
+602 LKRNGKSEADVN
-615 SIQRYKG
+615 IQRYKG

-634 TMNPEKR
+634 TMNPDKR
-641 SIIHVKLEDAVE
+641 SIIHVRLDDGVE